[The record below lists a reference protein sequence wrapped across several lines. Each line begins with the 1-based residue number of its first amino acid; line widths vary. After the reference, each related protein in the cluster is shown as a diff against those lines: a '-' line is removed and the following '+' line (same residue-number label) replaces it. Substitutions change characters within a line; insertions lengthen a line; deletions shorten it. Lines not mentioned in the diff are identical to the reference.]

1 MDDTNCGYGYG
12 YGRAVQKLFSKL
24 LRVNVKNVGSTNL
37 RHAHSREI
45 LLLTKTDRQTDRQTD
60 GYTINTETVNIAK

>member
-1 MDDTNCGYGYG
+1 MYVDDINCGYGYG
-12 YGRAVQKLFSKL
+12 YGLTVQKLFSKL

-45 LLLTKTDRQTDRQTD
+45 LLLTKADRRTDRHI
-60 GYTINTETVNIAK
+60 INTETVNTAK